1 MGLRCIKAQP
11 APDTMLHISLQE
23 CSMPRWEYRTLDLND
38 VPRKQHAVDLLSD
51 AGEDGWELVH
61 ITANNVAYLK
71 RQIDEPTPAKLVRRR
86 SATSSAEDE

>member
-1 MGLRCIKAQP
+1 
-11 APDTMLHISLQE
+11 
-23 CSMPRWEYRTLDLND
+23 
-38 VPRKQHAVDLLSD
+38 VDLLSD

-86 SATSSAEDE
+86 SATSSAEDQ